1 MVVALLQVLGW
12 FVSQPGN
19 MDKLKRRWWA
29 FAIYGNIVTYRHYG
43 NIPYKFFFSAL
54 CLSQLPFAKRIL

>member
-1 MVVALLQVLGW
+1 MKMVDALLQVLGW

-29 FAIYGNIVTYRHYG
+29 MAKYGNILT
-43 NIPYKFFFSAL
+43 
-54 CLSQLPFAKRIL
+54 

>member
-1 MVVALLQVLGW
+1 MKTVDALLQVLGW

-29 FAIYGNIVTYRHYG
+29 MAKAIYGNILT
-43 NIPYKFFFSAL
+43 
-54 CLSQLPFAKRIL
+54 